1 MPDIVTIG
9 EALIDFISVQK
20 GVLIENSSGF
30 TAAPG
35 GAPTNVAVAVAK
47 LGGSSGFIGKVGS
60 DSFGNMIRN
69 ALEEAGVDLESFK
82 MDPAVNTTL
91 AFVATRE
98 NGEPDF
104 TFYRNHCGADI
115 ALRPD
120 ELDEGY
126 ISEAKIFHFGSLN
139 FTNEPLKSA
148 TIRAV
153 EIAVGAK
160 RVISFDPNLRPSL
173 WDSLQTAKTEMENGL
188 EYADIVKLTEEEL
201 EFLTGTTHL
210 LKGTDLIL
218 KYGPRLVV
226 VTRGPRSSFLNNG
239 TITCEVPAFEVDFV
253 EATGAGDAFVG
264 GMLVRILDRMNEE
277 LPFYELGEDEA
288 RQIIIFAN
296 ACGALT
302 VTQKGVIPAL
312 PSLKEVES
320 FIDPESR
327 NF

>member
-35 GAPTNVAVAVAK
+35 GAPANVAVAVAK
-47 LGGSSGFIGKVGS
+47 LGGSSGFIGKVGA
-60 DSFGNMIRN
+60 DSFGKMIRN
-69 ALEEAGVDLESFK
+69 ALTEAGVDLDSFK
-82 MDPAVNTTL
+82 MDTAVNTTL

-98 NGEPDF
+98 NDEPDF

-139 FTNEPLKSA
+139 FTSEPLKSA
-148 TIRAV
+148 TMRAV
-153 EIAVGAK
+153 EIATGAK
-160 RVISFDPNLRPSL
+160 RIISFDPNLRPSL
-173 WDSLQTAKTEMENGL
+173 WNNLQTAKVEMETGL

-201 EFLTGTTHL
+201 EFLAGTAHL
-210 LKGTDLIL
+210 VKGTNLLL
-218 KYGPRLVV
+218 KYGPRLVI
-226 VTRGPRSSFLNNG
+226 VTRGGRSSFFNNG
-239 TITCEVPAFEVDFV
+239 MITCDVPVFEVDFV

-264 GMLVRILDRMNEE
+264 GVLVSILERVNKG
-277 LPFYELGEDEA
+277 LPLFELGENEA
-288 RQIIIFAN
+288 RDIITFAN

-302 VTQKGVIPAL
+302 VTKKGVIPAL
-312 PSLKEVES
+312 PTLKDVQS
-320 FIDPESR
+320 FIDK
-327 NF
+327 N

>member
-20 GVLIENSSGF
+20 GALIENSSGF
-30 TAAPG
+30 MAAPG
-35 GAPTNVAVAVAK
+35 GAPANVAVAVAK
-47 LGGSSGFIGKVGS
+47 LGGNSGFIGKVGA
-60 DSFGNMIRN
+60 DSFGKMIRN
-69 ALEEAGVDLESFK
+69 ALAEAGVGLKSFK
-82 MDPAVNTTL
+82 MDTSVNTTL
-91 AFVATRE
+91 AFVATGE

-120 ELDEGY
+120 ELDVGY

-153 EIAVGAK
+153 EIAAGGK
-160 RVISFDPNLRPSL
+160 RTISFDPNLRPSL
-173 WDSLQTAKTEMENGL
+173 WESLRTAKVEMENGL

-201 EFLTGTTHL
+201 EFLTGTAHL

-226 VTRGPRSSFLNNG
+226 VTRGGMPTFFNNG
-239 TITCEVPAFEVDFV
+239 IITCEVPAFEVDFV

-264 GMLVRILDRMNEE
+264 GMLVSMLERMKVG
-277 LPFYELGEDEA
+277 LPMYEMGEDEV
-288 RQIIIFAN
+288 REMLTFAN

-302 VTQKGVIPAL
+302 VTKKGVIPAL
-312 PSLKEVES
+312 PFLKEVQS
-320 FIDPESR
+320 FID
-327 NF
+327 NNV

>member
-35 GAPTNVAVAVAK
+35 GAPANVAVAVAK
-47 LGGSSGFIGKVGS
+47 LGGSSGFIGKVGA
-60 DSFGNMIRN
+60 DSFGKMIRN
-69 ALEEAGVDLESFK
+69 ALTEAGVDLDSFK
-82 MDPAVNTTL
+82 MDTAVNTTL

-98 NGEPDF
+98 NDEPDF

-139 FTNEPLKSA
+139 FTSEPLKSA
-148 TIRAV
+148 TMRAV
-153 EIAVGAK
+153 EIATGAK
-160 RVISFDPNLRPSL
+160 RIISFDPNLRPSL
-173 WDSLQTAKTEMENGL
+173 WDNLQTAKVEMETGL

-201 EFLTGTTHL
+201 EFLAGTAHL
-210 LKGTDLIL
+210 VKGTNLLL
-218 KYGPRLVV
+218 KYGPRLVI
-226 VTRGPRSSFLNNG
+226 VTRGGRSSFFNNG
-239 TITCEVPAFEVDFV
+239 MITCDVPVFEVDFV

-264 GMLVRILDRMNEE
+264 GVLVSILERVNKG
-277 LPFYELGEDEA
+277 LPLFELGENEA
-288 RQIIIFAN
+288 RDIITFAN

-302 VTQKGVIPAL
+302 VTKKGVIPAL
-312 PSLKEVES
+312 PTLKDVQS
-320 FIDPESR
+320 FIDK
-327 NF
+327 N

>member
-20 GVLIENSSGF
+20 GALIENSTGF
-30 TAAPG
+30 TTAPG
-35 GAPTNVAVAVAK
+35 GAPANVAVAVAK
-47 LGGSSGFIGKVGS
+47 LGGSSGFIGKVGA
-60 DSFGNMIRN
+60 DSFGRMIRN
-69 ALEEAGVDLESFK
+69 ALEKAGVDLELFK
-82 MDPAVNTTL
+82 MDASVNTTL

-104 TFYRNHCGADI
+104 NFYRNRCGADI

-126 ISEAKIFHFGSLN
+126 IGEAKIFHFGSLN

-148 TIRAV
+148 TVRAI
-153 EIAVGAK
+153 EIAAGAK
-160 RVISFDPNLRPSL
+160 RIISFDPNLRPSL
-173 WDSLQTAKTEMENGL
+173 WDSLRTAKAEMEKGL
-188 EYADIVKLTEEEL
+188 EHADVVKLTEEEL

-210 LKGTDLIL
+210 LKGTNLIL
-218 KYGPRLVV
+218 KFGPRLVV
-226 VTRGPRSSFLNNG
+226 VTRDGRSSFINNG
-239 TITCEVPAFEVDFV
+239 MITCEVPAFEVDFV

-264 GMLVRILDRMNEE
+264 GILVSILERMNEE
-277 LPFYELGEDEA
+277 LQIYELGKDET
-288 RQIIIFAN
+288 RKMLTFAN

-302 VTQKGVIPAL
+302 VTKKGVIPAL

-320 FIDPESR
+320 FIDK
-327 NF
+327 NV

>member
-1 MPDIVTIG
+1 MPDIITIG
-9 EALIDFISVQK
+9 EALIDFFSVQK
-20 GVLIENSSGF
+20 GVLIENSTKF

-35 GAPTNVAVAVAK
+35 GAPANVAVAVAK
-47 LGGSSGFIGKVGS
+47 LGGSSGFIGKVGV
-60 DSFGNMIRN
+60 DSFGKMIRN

-82 MDPAVNTTL
+82 MDTSVNTTL
-91 AFVATRE
+91 AFVSTRE

-104 TFYRNHCGADI
+104 NFYRNHCGADI

-153 EIAVGAK
+153 EIALGA
-160 RVISFDPNLRPSL
+160 RRTVSFDPNLRPSL
-173 WDSLQTAKTEMENGL
+173 WDNLQTAKAEMKKGL
-188 EYADIVKLTEEEL
+188 EYADVVKLTEEEL

-210 LKGTDLIL
+210 LKGTNLIL
-218 KYGPRLVV
+218 KFGPRLIV
-226 VTRGPRSSFLNNG
+226 VTRGGRSSFLNNG
-239 TITCEVPAFEVDFV
+239 MITCEVPAFEVDFV

-264 GMLVRILDRMNEE
+264 GMLVSILERINKE
-277 LPFYELGEDEA
+277 LPIYELGEDEA
-288 RQIIIFAN
+288 REMLTFAN

-302 VTQKGVIPAL
+302 ITKKGVIPAL
-312 PSLKEVES
+312 PSLKEVKS
-320 FIDPESR
+320 FIDK
-327 NF
+327 NG